1 MKVLESLEKYLL
13 YAIVFL
19 LPVAFLPSFAN
30 AFVPTKLA
38 VLVFGIGLVLLIKSA
53 RVISS
58 GKLELSVGSFDF
70 PVLLLAAAYLLSTI
84 LRTPNKMDALLLPG
98 GATALIGG
106 ALLYFLLNQLD
117 KKSKEVASM
126 SLFFSGIVFSVLL
139 LLASTQVFSKIPQL
153 PAFMRIVAF
162 NPAGGFLPAAIFLAV
177 TIPVGIGLLLREKVS
192 TRKIFLGA
200 GVAIV
205 TFGLIMAVFNLL
217 PGKDFSPRFPT
228 ATTSWSVAIDSL
240 KESPIFGIGPGNY
253 LTAFSR
259 FRPISYNTT
268 DLWAIRFGTA
278 HDFYLTAFTETGLLG
293 AAGIILLILAFF
305 RFAKQKVRESNLAN
319 WGQSGNTYLFSA
331 GLLIILMA
339 LFPATALLTMVIFI
353 LLSLT
358 SDERKTSLN
367 LSTPAASFQAG
378 GSSEPE
384 TSPTGVATQKIA
396 SRLPAILVTLPVIV
410 LVLFVFVRASRVL
423 AAETKFKSALDALI
437 ANDTATYDLMRDAIN
452 MNPTVD
458 RYHISYSQVNLAL
471 ANAIAQNPD
480 ITDQDRANIAQLI
493 QQAIREGKAAV
504 ALNPLRAANWEML
517 GRIYQSLIPFAQGAD
532 AFAIQSFRQAV
543 ALDPINPNLR
553 IALGG
558 VHFAQGNYD
567 AAVRAFELAAVAKPD
582 HANAHYNLA
591 FAYRESGDI
600 DNAINQMT
608 IVLSLLDDRTSP
620 DYESARSALE
630 DLESR
635 RVGSTETPAG
645 EELTP
650 PQPAEE
656 PVIVPPLELPEESE
670 PPEAPISPTPTP
682 TEEPEEG
689 EGTPTVTPEPTIE
702 P

>member
-1 MKVLESLEKYLL
+1 MKILESLEKYLL

-19 LPVAFLPSFAN
+19 LPVAFLPTFSN

-53 RVISS
+53 RVITS

-70 PVLLLAAAYLLSTI
+70 PVLLLATAYLLSTI
-84 LRTPNKMDALLLPG
+84 LRTPNKMDALFLPG

-126 SLFFSGIVFSVLL
+126 FLFFSGIFFSVLL
-139 LLASTQVFSKIPQL
+139 LLAGTLVLSKIPQL
-153 PAFMRIVAF
+153 PAFMRTVAF

-177 TIPVGIGLLLREKVS
+177 TIPVGIGLLLRERES
-192 TRKIFLGA
+192 SRKIFLGA
-200 GVAIV
+200 GVAVV
-205 TFGLIMAVFNLL
+205 TFGLIMAIFNLL

-228 ATTSWSVAIDSL
+228 AATSWSVAIDSL

-268 DLWAIRFGTA
+268 DLWALRFGTA

-293 AAGIILLILAFF
+293 AAGLILLLLTFF
-305 RFAKQKVRESNLAN
+305 KFARQKVRESNLTN
-319 WGQSGNTYLFSA
+319 WGQSGNTYLFST

-339 LFPATALLTMVIFI
+339 LFPATVFVTMVIFI
-353 LLSLT
+353 LLSFT
-358 SDERKTSLN
+358 SEERKTSLN
-367 LSTPAASFQAG
+367 LSTPVASGPEGAG
-378 GSSEPE
+378 PASASSQ
-384 TSPTGVATQKIA
+384 ATQKIV

-437 ANDTATYDLMRDAIN
+437 ANDTATYDLMREAIN
-452 MNPTVD
+452 INPQVD

-471 ANAIAQNPD
+471 ANAIAQNPN

-504 ALNPLRAANWEML
+504 SLNPLRATNWEIL

-558 VHFAQGNYD
+558 VHYAQGNYD
-567 AAVRAFELAAVAKPD
+567 TAVRVFELATVAKPD

-608 IVLSLLDDRTSP
+608 IVLSLLDRTSP

-635 RVGSTETPAG
+635 RIGSTETPAG
-645 EELTP
+645 EELIP

-656 PVIVPPLELPEESE
+656 PAIVPPLELPEEAE
-670 PPEAPISPTPTP
+670 PPEAPITPTP
-682 TEEPEEG
+682 TGPEAEESEE
-689 EGTPTVTPEPTIE
+689 EVTPTVTPEVTPE
-702 P
+702 E

>member
-1 MKVLESLEKYLL
+1 MKILESLEKYLL

-19 LPVAFLPSFAN
+19 LPIAFLPSFSN
-30 AFVPTKLA
+30 AFIPTKLA

-84 LRTPNKMDALLLPG
+84 LRTPNKMDALFIPG

-126 SLFFSGIVFSVLL
+126 LFFFSGIVFSVLL
-139 LLASTQVFSKIPQL
+139 LLAGTQVLSKIPQL
-153 PAFMRIVAF
+153 PAFMKTVAF

-177 TIPVGIGLLLREKVS
+177 TIPVGIGLLLRERES
-192 TRKIFLGA
+192 SRKIFLGA
-200 GVAIV
+200 GMAVVA
-205 TFGLIMAVFNLL
+205 FGLIMAIFNLL

-228 ATTSWSVAIDSL
+228 AATSWSVAIDSL

-268 DLWAIRFGTA
+268 DLWALRFGTA

-293 AAGIILLILAFF
+293 AAGLILLLLTFF
-305 RFAKQKVRESNLAN
+305 KFARKKVRESNLAN

-331 GLLIILMA
+331 GLLIVLLA
-339 LFPATALLTMVIFI
+339 LFPATVFITMIIFI
-353 LLSLT
+353 LLSFT
-358 SDERKTSLN
+358 SEERKTSLN
-367 LSTPAASFQAG
+367 LSTPVASLQTG
-378 GSSEPE
+378 GSSELATGPAGA
-384 TSPTGVATQKIA
+384 SPTGVATQKIV
-396 SRLPAILVTLPVIV
+396 SRLPAILVTLPVIF
-410 LVLFVFVRASRVL
+410 LVLSVGVRASRVL
-423 AAETKFKSALDALI
+423 AAEARFKSALDALI
-437 ANDTATYDLMRDAIN
+437 ANDTQTYDLMREAIN
-452 MNPTVD
+452 INPQVD

-471 ANAIAQNPD
+471 ANAIAQNPN

-504 ALNPLRAANWEML
+504 ALNPLRATNWEIL

-532 AFAIQSFRQAV
+532 AFAIQSYRQAV

-558 VHFAQGNYD
+558 VHYAQGNYD
-567 AAVRAFELAAVAKPD
+567 TAVRVFELAAVAKPD

-591 FAYRESGDI
+591 FAHRESGDI
-600 DNAINQMT
+600 DKAINQMT
-608 IVLSLLDDRTSP
+608 IVLSLLDRTSP

-645 EELTP
+645 EELIP

-656 PVIVPPLELPEESE
+656 PAIVPPLELPEESE

-689 EGTPTVTPEPTIE
+689 
-702 P
+702 